1 MEIRGRRACQSCD
14 TEWSYYDTGS
24 VACPNCGSLRS
35 VGLDDDRKQHTDSPA
50 VLPVDQF
57 SDRIA
62 DEPVDHYAD
71 DLEAVLR
78 EYTRKRGFINGG
90 DLRDLD
96 DTYLA
101 ARTLLHT
108 VDTLARER
116 QPTADEELYLLDL
129 YETLTADGEALTADG
144 DAIDDLP
151 PCGPVPDSLAGAWGL
166 AASDAVSAY
175 AGDLKQWLGSH
186 PDTEAQTTLGSLRE
200 HVKRVQALQGDVDP
214 ETASSLVRTAR
225 DIGRYLREDDANALA
240 TARDRLDGL

>member
-14 TEWSYYDTGS
+14 TEWSYYETGS
-24 VACPNCGSLRS
+24 IACPNCGSLRS

-50 VLPVDQF
+50 ALPLDQF

-62 DEPVDHYAD
+62 DEPVDHYAA
-71 DLEAVLR
+71 DLKAVLR

-108 VDTLARER
+108 VDALARER

-129 YETLTADGEALTADG
+129 YEALTADG

-151 PCGPVPDSLAGAWGL
+151 PCGPVPEALAGAWGL
-166 AASDAVSAY
+166 AASDAVNVY
-175 AGDLKQWLGSH
+175 NKDLKRWLDAN
-186 PDTEAQTTLGSLRE
+186 PDTEAQNTLGSLRE
-200 HVKRVQALQGDVDP
+200 HIKRVQALQGDVDP

-240 TARDRLDGL
+240 TARDRLDAL